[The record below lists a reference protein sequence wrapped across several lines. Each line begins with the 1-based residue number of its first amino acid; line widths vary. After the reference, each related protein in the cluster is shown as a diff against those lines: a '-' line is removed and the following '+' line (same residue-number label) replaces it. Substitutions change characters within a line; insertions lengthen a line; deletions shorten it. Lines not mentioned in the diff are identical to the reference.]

1 MIRFGSRTEYEKL
14 NAVLLYR
21 PGPEIGNHPDP
32 PLVQHLAPIDHAAL
46 TVEFKDIIGTY
57 EARGISVHLIDP
69 SLLGEDRQY
78 LYNMMFCRDLL
89 FMTPEG
95 AVLSKMANLTRSS
108 EVLYAARTL
117 ERLGVPV
124 LHAVS
129 GNGRFEGADAIW
141 VGENLVMVGV
151 GSRTNEEA
159 FDQIKEVLRKINV
172 DSIAVPYRATRTQHL
187 LGAVQIVDKDL
198 ALVRHE
204 LVDREVLS
212 VLDEHRFKVLKVPEN
227 REVRTRQAMN
237 IVTIAPRTVL
247 MTNQCPETRD
257 LFLST
262 GLTVAAEL
270 KLTQLMNGAGGL
282 ACATGIISRDSRN
295 SSARGN
301 VGKVVK

>member
-1 MIRFGSRTEYEKL
+1 MTGFGARTEYEKL

-32 PLVQHLAPIDHAAL
+32 PLVQHLAPIDYAAL

-69 SLLGEDRQY
+69 APLSEDRQY
-78 LYNMMFCRDLL
+78 LFNMMYSRDLL

-95 AVLSKMANLTRSS
+95 AILSNMANLTRSS
-108 EVLYAARTL
+108 EVLYAARIL
-117 ERLGVPV
+117 DRLGIPV
-124 LHAVS
+124 LYDVS

-141 VGENLVMVGV
+141 VGEKLVMVGV
-151 GSRTNEEA
+151 GSRTNQEA
-159 FDQIKEVLRKINV
+159 FDQIKGVLRKIGV
-172 DSIAVPYRATRTQHL
+172 GCIAVPYRATRTQHL

-204 LVDREVLS
+204 LVGREVLS
-212 VLDEHRFKVLKVPEN
+212 VLEEHHFRMLKVPEN

-247 MTNQCPETRD
+247 MTSQCPETRG
-257 LFLST
+257 LFLRA

-270 KLTQLMNGAGGL
+270 ELTQLMNGAGGL
-282 ACATGIISRDSRN
+282 ACATGIISRD
-295 SSARGN
+295 
-301 VGKVVK
+301 

>member
-1 MIRFGSRTEYEKL
+1 MAMTGFGSRTEYEKL
-14 NAVLLYR
+14 GAVMLYR

-32 PLVQHLAPIDHAAL
+32 PLVQHLAPIDYAAL
-46 TVEFKDIIGTY
+46 TLEFRDIIRAY

-69 SLLGEDRQY
+69 APLSEDRQY
-78 LYNMMFCRDLL
+78 LFNMMYCRDLL

-95 AVLSKMANLTRSS
+95 AILSKMANPTRSS

-117 ERLGVPV
+117 ERQGVAV

-141 VGENLVMVGV
+141 VGENLVMIGV

-159 FDQIKEVLRKINV
+159 FDQIKGVLRKIDV
-172 DSIAVPYRATRTQHL
+172 GCIAVPYRATRTQHL

-212 VLDEHRFKVLKVPEN
+212 ALEEHNFRMLKVPEN

-237 IVTIAPRTVL
+237 IVTIAPRTIL
-247 MTNQCPETRD
+247 MTNQCPETKD
-257 LFLST
+257 LFLQA

-270 KLTQLMNGAGGL
+270 ELTQLMNGAGGL

-295 SSARGN
+295 SSGR
-301 VGKVVK
+301 